1 VGRLVVRDEREQAVD
16 AEAERLVA
24 AILSFGILVLVM
36 VRSLRGEAAWDL
48 LALVIAAGFVGVAY
62 RAWKRAVDRQLRL
75 AGLVTGVVAAA
86 VAVAAALAVALLTH

>member
-1 VGRLVVRDEREQAVD
+1 MNPMVVRDEREQAID

-48 LALVIAAGFVGVAY
+48 LALVIAAGFVGVVY
-62 RAWKRAVDRQLRL
+62 RARKHAVDRQLGL
-75 AGLVTGVVAAA
+75 AGLATGIVA
-86 VAVAAALAVALLTH
+86 AVAAALAVALLTH